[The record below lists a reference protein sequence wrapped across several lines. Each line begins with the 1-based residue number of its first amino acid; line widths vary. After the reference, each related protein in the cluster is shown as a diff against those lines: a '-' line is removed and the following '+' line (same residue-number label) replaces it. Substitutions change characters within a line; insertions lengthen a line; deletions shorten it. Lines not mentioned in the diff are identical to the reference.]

1 MGLPVNQKNIHPGIR
16 PRTAASAENPS
27 PVRRRIAEMR
37 PPSPKNPQPPIARN
51 LHGASFF
58 CAVLTFNFIAFC
70 VDFCGSQSS
79 GITDVGEKSPP
90 TLSVL
95 CVSAASAFSNAFW
108 LRLRRAGPLARFI
121 LPSDFRS
128 RQIHPDSLGPAVI
141 NGHERKPSLQDT
153 AASRRESTGNAADVR
168 VRCASAKNHQNRFDR
183 FDCGSCRYAVGA
195 AATVQEPCRVVN
207 SPGFVQSARGHLAAK
222 EPFGGLRALSLSK
235 RRREH
240 KRPEHSGASLS
251 LCSLRSFAAIPL
263 PHFGFFYFDRFDS
276 LGRTLTSGNK
286 RKRFLHDTAASRRE
300 STGDAADVHVRCA
313 SAKNHQ
319 NRFDRFDCGS
329 CRYGV
334 GAAATVQER
343 CRAAYSPGFVQSARG
358 HLAAKKPF
366 GGLRAL
372 SLSKR
377 RREHKRPEHSGA
389 SLSLCSLRSF
399 AAIPLPHFGFFYF
412 DRFDSLGPTLTS
424 GNKRKRSLHSTAAP
438 RRGPARN
445 AADVRVCRA
454 SGKNH
459 QNWFDRFDQVGFTQR
474 SERVASRRFQ
484 TTPLEPSVSSARR
497 PAPGFHQNGLIHLD
511 SDRFRVS
518 ALRSPVA
525 PFVPWCLCVK
535 PSIRICPFDLAAHSD

>member
-286 RKRFLHDTAASRRE
+286 RKR
-300 STGDAADVHVRCA
+300 
-313 SAKNHQ
+313 
-319 NRFDRFDCGS
+319 
-329 CRYGV
+329 
-334 GAAATVQER
+334 
-343 CRAAYSPGFVQSARG
+343 
-358 HLAAKKPF
+358 
-366 GGLRAL
+366 
-372 SLSKR
+372 
-377 RREHKRPEHSGA
+377 
-389 SLSLCSLRSF
+389 
-399 AAIPLPHFGFFYF
+399 
-412 DRFDSLGPTLTS
+412 
-424 GNKRKRSLHSTAAP
+424 SLHSTAAP